1 MSYSEHELLDRT
13 NMVVEILETHLL
25 GHSLMDKPT
34 RPDHLDIQTHL
45 VDASTHLAKAY
56 QLIGRLPESFK

>member
-13 NMVVEILETHLL
+13 NMVVEILEAHLL
-25 GHSLMDKPT
+25 GHSLMNKPT
-34 RPDHLDIQTHL
+34 RHDHLEIFTHL

-56 QLIGRLPESFK
+56 